1 MMRETGQ
8 NGVLAEGV
16 PRLRKRKQRPFFLKR
31 EGFSLTEVVVASAII
46 MLVFGALI
54 GSFTYARRS
63 VALTE
68 ERLVCLH
75 IARQAME
82 SLRTHSF
89 TSSELAVGIGKTLP
103 GFPGDR
109 GHYDVTLEAN
119 GKTKNITV
127 VVDWVAPWGLSQSV
141 SLTTSMSESLHK

>member
-1 MMRETGQ
+1 MRETGQ
-8 NGVLAEGV
+8 HGVSAERW
-16 PRLRKRKQRPFFLKR
+16 PWLSRRNRRPVFRKR
-31 EGFSLTEVVVASAII
+31 EGFTLTEVVVASAII

-141 SLTTSMSESLHK
+141 SLTTSVSESLHK